1 MKDTIADN
9 PLLQQ
14 EIQFEHDV
22 VLTRQRTRQLAALL
36 GFDRQDQTRVATA
49 VSEIARNAF
58 QYAGGGRVTFT
69 LQRTAEKR
77 TLFTIQVRDE
87 GAGIPH
93 LAQILGRQYTSR
105 TGMGMGILGAQRLM
119 DDFRIEPAEP
129 RGMLV
134 TLSKLTPRPIAS
146 GEIRRVVDALARQ
159 TPLTALEELQQQNSE
174 LLRTLQELRAREAE
188 LTQLNREL
196 EDTNRG
202 VVALYAE
209 LDEKAFS
216 LSRANDVKTR
226 FLSNMTHEF
235 RTPLNSILSLT
246 RLLLDRVDG
255 PLLPEQE
262 KQLGYIRRSA
272 ETLSELV
279 NDLLDLAKVEAG
291 KVLVR
296 PTEFRVADLF
306 GALRG
311 MLKPLLAANNAV
323 TLVFEPAEHVP
334 PLQTDEGKVAQ
345 ILRNF
350 ISNALK
356 YTEAGE
362 VRVSARLSADESV
375 VFTVADTGIGIA
387 PEDQEHIFEEY
398 SQIDSPLQ
406 RRARGTGL
414 GLPLSRKL
422 AVLLGGNIFVE
433 SEVGKGSIFHAVI
446 AREYRG
452 PAEVAY
458 VPDLTTKL
466 DPARLPVLVVEDNR
480 EALFV
485 YEKYVKGS
493 GFQVIPASTIDEA
506 SRLVR
511 EVGPIAVILDILL
524 HEESTWGLLVDLKR
538 NPATR
543 DMPVFVV
550 TVIENEA
557 KALALGADAFHQ
569 KPLDRAWLLGRL
581 KQVAGTRREPGVLV
595 VDDDEIA
602 RYLLKNALASTRLP
616 ISEAPNGAE
625 GLRRAHEEKPG
636 AIILDLGM
644 PDLDG
649 FVVLEKL
656 KADPATREIPVII
669 HTARPLT
676 QAERS
681 RLAAA
686 TAIIPK
692 ENPSPE
698 AMRSTLLAALSEAGL
713 FPVN

>member
-93 LAQILGRQYTSR
+93 LAKILGRQYTSR

-146 GEIRRVVDALARQ
+146 GEIRRVVEALARQ
-159 TPLTALEELQQQNSE
+159 TPLTALEEIQQQNSE

-362 VRVSARLSADESV
+362 VRVSARLSADDSV
-375 VFTVADTGIGIA
+375 VFTVADTGIG
-387 PEDQEHIFEEY
+387 
-398 SQIDSPLQ
+398 
-406 RRARGTGL
+406 
-414 GLPLSRKL
+414 
-422 AVLLGGNIFVE
+422 
-433 SEVGKGSIFHAVI
+433 
-446 AREYRG
+446 
-452 PAEVAY
+452 
-458 VPDLTTKL
+458 
-466 DPARLPVLVVEDNR
+466 
-480 EALFV
+480 
-485 YEKYVKGS
+485 
-493 GFQVIPASTIDEA
+493 
-506 SRLVR
+506 
-511 EVGPIAVILDILL
+511 
-524 HEESTWGLLVDLKR
+524 
-538 NPATR
+538 
-543 DMPVFVV
+543 
-550 TVIENEA
+550 
-557 KALALGADAFHQ
+557 
-569 KPLDRAWLLGRL
+569 
-581 KQVAGTRREPGVLV
+581 
-595 VDDDEIA
+595 
-602 RYLLKNALASTRLP
+602 
-616 ISEAPNGAE
+616 
-625 GLRRAHEEKPG
+625 
-636 AIILDLGM
+636 
-644 PDLDG
+644 
-649 FVVLEKL
+649 
-656 KADPATREIPVII
+656 
-669 HTARPLT
+669 
-676 QAERS
+676 
-681 RLAAA
+681 
-686 TAIIPK
+686 
-692 ENPSPE
+692 
-698 AMRSTLLAALSEAGL
+698 
-713 FPVN
+713 